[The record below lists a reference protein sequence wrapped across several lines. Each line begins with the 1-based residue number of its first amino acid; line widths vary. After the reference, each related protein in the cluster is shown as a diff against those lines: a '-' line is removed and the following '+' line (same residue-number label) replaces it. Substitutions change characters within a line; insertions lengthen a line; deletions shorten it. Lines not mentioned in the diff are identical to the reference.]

1 MERTSMSDA
10 DADFET
16 VLSRLEA
23 VVEQLEGDDLALEAA
38 LTAYADG
45 VDLARRGAGLLDGAE
60 RRIEELKA
68 ALVEEKA

>member
-1 MERTSMSDA
+1 MSQPETD
-10 DADFET
+10 DFET

-38 LTAYADG
+38 LKAYAEG

-68 ALVEEKA
+68 ALVEGGA